1 MNENEMILKGERKM
15 GKLVVHMFMTLDG
28 VIQSPGG
35 IEEDI
40 EGGFGYGG
48 WQAPYGDEEVGQLI
62 VADYERLD
70 ALLLGRKTYDIWAP
84 YWQQASSSNPFT
96 KLLNEKP
103 KYIASR
109 TLTSVDWNNSKLLDE
124 DVATSVPLLKERY
137 PEVHVAG
144 SSDLIQTLLRHELI
158 DRMNI
163 WQYPVLL
170 GKGKRFFDSG
180 TIPTALKLLES
191 RTFPSGMVLLRY
203 EAAGKPTYRNLE

>member
-1 MNENEMILKGERKM
+1 M

-28 VIQSPGG
+28 VIQAPGRLD
-35 IEEDI
+35 EDR

-48 WQAPYGDEEVGQLI
+48 WQAPYDDAESGQLI
-62 VADYERLD
+62 EADYARLD
-70 ALLLGRKTYDIWAP
+70 ALLLGRKTYEIWAP
-84 YWQQASSSNPFT
+84 YWQQAPASNPFT

-103 KYIASR
+103 KYVASR
-109 TLTSVDWNNSKLLDE
+109 TLTSVDWNNSKLLDA

-137 PEVHVAG
+137 AEVHVAG

-158 DRMNI
+158 DHMNI

-180 TIPTALKLLES
+180 TIPAALQLLES
-191 RTFPSGMVLLRY
+191 RTFPSGSILLRY
-203 EAAGKPTYRNLE
+203 EAAGKPTFRNME